1 MVAQTGQRQNVMKNR
16 RTRRSARSSPPAG
29 HPGRSTTP
37 TATLNAAVTAIV
49 SNIRQD
55 GTGLASEL
63 DPLEAELF
71 ASGILSM
78 WHGDVLQGSEPF
90 EILGTEIIQR
100 LARKRDADALAT
112 LIAIGAIA
120 TPPFDVA
127 AREAI
132 DRLRSASVPEPVWSR
147 TIGRPVL
154 VDAWI
159 STDELDDQSH
169 LLAAFAYEN
178 LPAHAI
184 NLILDAN
191 FQGLIRDVFVA
202 GNPDK
207 VRREWIRASGL
218 PIMPLDEQALAD
230 RVGRGIEMFD
240 IYLDPPVTDQVEQLM
255 PLLRARLRLLPNPRP
270 IEVPETPDAE
280 REAVLDAFAAS
291 SHATGLGEVDGRP
304 ATDIARWFIDFA
316 CDYGAGD
323 PLRWSPIAVE
333 ILLTDWLPR
342 KVILESAE
350 VSALPDVLRS
360 FVRYAAHRKGLATD
374 VFAETL
380 EAVDRFASDFT
391 EGMADEER
399 AGPAKELAL
408 AMRAAAIDLTDD
420 IAVQR
425 WIDERNRTHSP

>member
-1 MVAQTGQRQNVMKNR
+1 MSRRGNR
-16 RTRRSARSSPPAG
+16 SKRLGSGASRS
-29 HPGRSTTP
+29 GRSKP
-37 TATLNAAVTAIV
+37 RDRVLDFAIAAIV
-49 SNIRQD
+49 SNIRRD
-55 GTGLASEL
+55 STGLASVD

-71 ASGILSM
+71 ASDILSM
-78 WHGDVLQGSEPF
+78 WHGDGPWDAEP
-90 EILGTEIIQR
+90 LEIIGRAVIER
-100 LARKRDADALAT
+100 LAVQPDPDTFAVLLALA
-112 LIAIGAIA
+112 AIA
-120 TPPFDVA
+120 TPPFDDA
-127 AREAI
+127 TREAVE
-132 DRLRSASVPEPVWSR
+132 RLRHAAILEPVWSQS
-147 TIGRPVL
+147 IGRPAL

-191 FQGLIRDVFVA
+191 FQGLIRDAFVA
-202 GNPDK
+202 DNPDK
-207 VRREWIRASGL
+207 VRREWVRASGL
-218 PIMPLDEQALAD
+218 PIKPLDEQALAD
-230 RVGRGIEMFD
+230 RLGRGIEMFD
-240 IYLDPPVTDQVEQLM
+240 IYLDPPVTDQVERLM

-270 IEVPETPDAE
+270 IQVPETPDAE

-360 FVRYAAHRKGLATD
+360 FIRYAALRKGLATD

-391 EGMADEER
+391 AGMADEER

-425 WIDERNRTHSP
+425 WIDERNRTLSH